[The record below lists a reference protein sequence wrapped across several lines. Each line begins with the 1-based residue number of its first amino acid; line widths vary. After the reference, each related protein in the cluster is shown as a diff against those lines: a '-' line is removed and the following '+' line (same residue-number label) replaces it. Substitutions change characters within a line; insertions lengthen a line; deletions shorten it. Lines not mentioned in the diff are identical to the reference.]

1 MTTANSATEALA
13 ERTIEDIAEALAPHC
28 AASRRCS
35 VLLGAGCSI
44 SAGIP
49 SASDIVH
56 QIKSKF
62 PAAYAR
68 AASHEYP
75 DCMAALER
83 GVRRDLIGAYI
94 DKAKVN
100 WAHIALA
107 QLIDGGY
114 VDRVLTTNFDPLV
127 SRACALVNS
136 FPAVYDFAAT
146 RIFNPDQVSEK
157 AIFHLHGQRDGFVL
171 LNTKPE
177 VTKHR
182 NHIRPV
188 FDDAHK
194 GRVWIVVGYSG
205 ENDPVFDLL
214 ASVKTFE
221 YGLYWIGY
229 GPKPSKHVTEKLL
242 GEERGAHFIGGWDAD
257 DFFVTLAQKLQCFP
271 PRFVTQPFSHL
282 KSMFSMLT
290 DYNAPRNDI
299 EDAPNFRQ
307 SRFDVASVVRPQL
320 DILIRSREQSL
331 SAEYHFLAGEYE
343 RVVALFEKKNVKK
356 LSPEDAETYGWSLMM
371 LGDSLHSAAKADD
384 DTTKYRSAM
393 RRFGVAAKIPN
404 IAADALYNWG
414 NVLFD
419 LSSAARHGA
428 PEVMTRS
435 AEQLLRRAA
444 VKYRESI
451 AKEPSFP
458 DAHNNLAN
466 TLTDLAGVE
475 YPGKANGLLREA
487 FGHYEKA
494 IRGTQTPDVVQC
506 NYAKAIHDLARIN
519 GDLRLFT
526 KSSSHFNLA
535 AALNPNYYSV
545 FLSWG
550 HALSD
555 LARKTGSPRDYTSA
569 CEKYRRAAEI
579 DPKDTA
585 AHHSWYYALLELAN
599 KSGKSKKEAL
609 LLQAKAVSRELE
621 RRRQRMRN
629 QTSS

>member
-1 MTTANSATEALA
+1 M
-13 ERTIEDIAEALAPHC
+13 R
-28 AASRRCS
+28 
-35 VLLGAGCSI
+35 
-44 SAGIP
+44 
-49 SASDIVH
+49 
-56 QIKSKF
+56 F

-68 AASHEYP
+68 AASRDYP

-94 DKAKVN
+94 DKAKIN

-136 FPAVYDFAAT
+136 FPAVYDFAASH
-146 RIFNPDQVSEK
+146 IFNPDQVSEK

-171 LNTKPE
+171 LNTRSE

-182 NHIRPV
+182 NHIKPV

-205 ENDPVFDLL
+205 DNDPVFDLL

-229 GPKPSKHVTEKLL
+229 GPKPSKHVADKLL
-242 GEERGAHFIGGWDAD
+242 RNERGAHFIGGWDAD
-257 DFFVTLAQKLQCFP
+257 DFFVSLAQKLQCFP

-320 DILIRSREQSL
+320 DDLIHSREQSL

-343 RVVALFEKKNVKK
+343 RVVALFEKKNLKK
-356 LSPEDAETYGWSLMM
+356 LSPEDADTYGWSLLM
-371 LGDSLHSAAKADD
+371 LGDRLHTAAKAED
-384 DTTKYRSAM
+384 DTAQYRLAM
-393 RRFGVAAKIPN
+393 RRFEVAAKIP
-404 IAADALYNWG
+404 ATESDALYNWG

-419 LSSAARHGA
+419 LSLRARNGA

-435 AEQLLRRAA
+435 AEQLLRRAVA
-444 VKYRESI
+444 KYWGAI
-451 AKEPSFP
+451 AKDPSFA

-466 TLTDLAGVE
+466 ALTDLARAG
-475 YPGKANGLLREA
+475 YPREDNGMLREA
-487 FGHYEKA
+487 FRHYAKA
-494 IRGTQTPDVVQC
+494 IRGTQTPAIVQC
-506 NYAKAIHDLARIN
+506 NYAKAIHDLARIT
-519 GDLRLFT
+519 GDLRLY
-526 KSSSHFNLA
+526 KQSSAHFNIA
-535 AALNPNYYSV
+535 AKLNPNYYSV

-555 LARKTGSPRDYTSA
+555 QARKTGSAKDYTAA
-569 CEKYRRAAEI
+569 CEKYRRASEI
-579 DPKDTA
+579 DPTDTA
-585 AHHSWYYALLELAN
+585 AHHSWYYALLELAKRSN
-599 KSGKSKKEAL
+599 KSKKEAL
-609 LLQAKAVSRELE
+609 IEQAKAVSREQE
-621 RRRQRMRN
+621 RRRRLRMRD
-629 QTSS
+629 QTPL